1 MIRIAPSLLAADLF
15 RLEEQLAA
23 CAAGGADLLHLDVMD
38 GRFVPNLSYGPAFV
52 RALRP
57 RTALPLDVHLMLEDP
72 APFLEPFAS
81 AGADWI
87 SVHLEATPHPD
98 RLLQRIRQ
106 LGCRA
111 GLALNPGTD
120 IAPLRW
126 LTPHLDFVL
135 LMSVNPGFGGQSFH
149 EPVLEKVRRL
159 RALSDGLELALPIE
173 VDGGIDLERGA
184 ACAAAGAEILVAGA
198 HLFGQADL
206 AAGIAALRQAAEAA
220 REAA

>member
-72 APFLEPFAS
+72 APFLEPFAR